1 MKICE
6 AGKSSGCC
14 SNPNIR
20 TINTMSADTVGNFE
34 IRAGN
39 SVSITTETN
48 GIRIAY
54 TGGITTYDNTD
65 GNIVI
70 DNDLFTINLAD
81 DLAITGNISMGGDL
95 GVTGDAVIAGDL
107 TVNGTYY
114 TVHAEHVYTQDDYII
129 LREGATTPLAAGS
142 YAGFQVTKYDG
153 TNDGRLVVDNAGVA
167 RVGDVGDEQPLLT
180 REEAADLT
188 DGDLL
193 TWDAVNEKA
202 VGITNNYITHV
213 PIAIISNSSVTYSG
227 SRVVIPITESSDSD
241 DIITITSNTVKF
253 NNNGRYL
260 IMCNINAGEYGSSYY
275 GELGIYNSSNTRIAA
290 CGDDGCVWNHSFQL
304 MYASSFNANDTI
316 TFQFSAANG
325 VLVRAVNNS
334 ISIIKLS

>member
-6 AGKSSGCC
+6 AGRSTSCC
-14 SNPNIR
+14 RNPDIR
-20 TINTMSADTVGNFE
+20 SINTMGADTAGNFE
-34 IRAGN
+34 IRAGAG
-39 SVSITTETN
+39 VGITTETN

-70 DNDLFTINLAD
+70 DNNLFTINLAD
-81 DLAITGNISMGGDL
+81 DITITGDMI
-95 GVTGDAVIAGDL
+95 IAGDL

-180 REEAADLT
+180 REEAANLT
-188 DGDLL
+188 DGQLFK
-193 TWDAVNEKA
+193 WDAVNQKA
-202 VGITNNYITHV
+202 VGQSIDATPTDGSDAPVSSDGVYDALAGKQATLTTSTSTLTVGGMTITKTVYGKI
-213 PIAIISNSSVTYSG
+213 VTYDFQNQTTPAIGDYVVDNSITPYGYPYQAFFSTTDYTAAGIFFWGSG
-227 SRVVIPITESSDSD
+227 GLTIRVSQA
-241 DIITITSNTVKF
+241 NKL
-253 NNNGRYL
+253 Y
-260 IMCNINAGEYGSSYY
+260 
-275 GELGIYNSSNTRIAA
+275 
-290 CGDDGCVWNHSFQL
+290 CGG
-304 MYASSFNANDTI
+304 TI
-316 TFQFSAANG
+316 TF
-325 VLVRAVNNS
+325 
-334 ISIIKLS
+334 IIH

>member
-6 AGKSSGCC
+6 AGRSTSCC
-14 SNPNIR
+14 RNPDIR
-20 TINTMSADTVGNFE
+20 SINTMGADTAGNFE

-39 SVSITTETN
+39 SVNITTETN

-54 TGGITTYDNTD
+54 TGGLTTYDNTD

-81 DLAITGNISMGGDL
+81 DITITGDMI
-95 GVTGDAVIAGDL
+95 IAGDL

-180 REEAADLT
+180 RDEAADLT
-188 DGDLL
+188 DGDSLV
-193 TWDAVNEKA
+193 WDAANSKA
-202 VGITNNYITHV
+202 VTQAIPTAIGTALADKVNVNDLFFKSGDTYNAGSSMIYYGFVSSANAIFMNINLPKLLDRAFTLTIDSINVYTPSGSFSSSTNPVSSISVNNQTFDTIRVNVTFTNNHGQTTDR
-213 PIAIISNSSVTYSG
+213 PCTGFVTY
-227 SRVVIPITESSDSD
+227 T
-241 DIITITSNTVKF
+241 ITIS
-253 NNNGRYL
+253 
-260 IMCNINAGEYGSSYY
+260 
-275 GELGIYNSSNTRIAA
+275 
-290 CGDDGCVWNHSFQL
+290 
-304 MYASSFNANDTI
+304 
-316 TFQFSAANG
+316 
-325 VLVRAVNNS
+325 
-334 ISIIKLS
+334 

>member
-6 AGKSSGCC
+6 AGRSTSCC
-14 SNPNIR
+14 RNPDIR
-20 TINTMSADTVGNFE
+20 SINTMGADTAGNFE

-81 DLAITGNISMGGDL
+81 DITITGDMI
-95 GVTGDAVIAGDL
+95 IAGDL

-129 LREGATTPLAAGS
+129 LREGATTPLGAGS

-188 DGDLL
+188 DGDVLV
-193 TWDAVNEKA
+193 WDSANSKA
-202 VGITNNYITHV
+202 VGITNNFTQGTGNIGSDTQPV
-213 PIAIISNSSVTYSG
+213 KIVNGVATAVTNALQ
-227 SRVVIPITESSDSD
+227 TEL
-241 DIITITSNTVKF
+241 TV
-253 NNNGRYL
+253 G
-260 IMCNINAGEYGSSYY
+260 AP
-275 GELGIYNSSNTRIAA
+275 
-290 CGDDGCVWNHSFQL
+290 V
-304 MYASSFNANDTI
+304 
-316 TFQFSAANG
+316 NG
-325 VLVRAVNNS
+325 VLNTTNCSAGGVECRKYGKLVIAKFNFQTKASVSGTWTTYEMAYDIPYIPLENITANFGTDAATQGWITFNTAGKVILNVRGASMASQNINGSVAYFTS
-334 ISIIKLS
+334 

>member
-6 AGKSSGCC
+6 AGRSTSCC
-14 SNPNIR
+14 RNPDIR
-20 TINTMSADTVGNFE
+20 SINTMGADTAGNFE

-81 DLAITGNISMGGDL
+81 DLAVTGNVSMGGDL

-180 REEAADLT
+180 RDEAANLN
-188 DGDLL
+188 DGALL
-193 TWDAVNEKA
+193 KWDATNSKA
-202 VGITNNYITHV
+202 VDEGTVGSDTKPIKIVNGVATAVTDDLQKKITVVTNATV
-213 PIAIISNSSVTYSG
+213 PS
-227 SRVVIPITESSDSD
+227 
-241 DIITITSNTVKF
+241 
-253 NNNGRYL
+253 NNGTFTYNRYGRVIFL
-260 IMCNINAGEYGSSYY
+260 QISALSCAPGQDQYVMTGLPIPAGQYVNFTLTTSQGLAPILGYIDNTGTFKINSQVSGTSDHYGS
-275 GELGIYNSSNTRIAA
+275 
-290 CGDDGCVWNHSFQL
+290 
-304 MYASSFNANDTI
+304 I
-316 TFQFSAANG
+316 TYMINE
-325 VLVRAVNNS
+325 
-334 ISIIKLS
+334 

>member
-6 AGKSSGCC
+6 AGRSSGCC

-20 TINTMSADTVGNFE
+20 TINTMSADTVGNFTIRGDMGIHVTVGTNE
-34 IRAGN
+34 III
-39 SVSITTETN
+39 S
-48 GIRIAY
+48 GIMTY
-54 TGGITTYDNTD
+54 YDNTD

-70 DNDLFTINLAD
+70 DTDLLTINLAD
-81 DLAITGNISMGGDL
+81 DLAITGDVSIGGDL
-95 GVTGDAVIAGDL
+95 GVTGDVSVTGDAVIAGDL

-180 REEAADLT
+180 RDEAADLT

-193 TWDAVNEKA
+193 IWDAADSKA
-202 VGITNNYITHV
+202 VGI
-213 PIAIISNSSVTYSG
+213 AQKGQIIRTTIDGGQTYSG
-227 SRVVIPITESSDSD
+227 TDLQLAVTLVTGDSD
-241 DIITITSNTVKF
+241 YFEITDAGTTITIKEAGNYILSYEIDLENISNNDAAIFGYIGTTLISLARSQLDSTVYKNVRSTTIFSTTANTKIKILLRSVSGVKTTSL
-253 NNNGRYL
+253 GH
-260 IMCNINAGEYGSSYY
+260 I
-275 GELGIYNSSNTRIAA
+275 ELAR
-290 CGDDGCVWNHSFQL
+290 L
-304 MYASSFNANDTI
+304 
-316 TFQFSAANG
+316 
-325 VLVRAVNNS
+325 
-334 ISIIKLS
+334 

>member
-6 AGKSSGCC
+6 AGRSTSCC
-14 SNPNIR
+14 RNPDIR
-20 TINTMSADTVGNFE
+20 SINTMGADTAGNFE

-81 DLAITGNISMGGDL
+81 DITITGDMI
-95 GVTGDAVIAGDL
+95 IAGDL

-180 REEAADLT
+180 RDEAADLT
-188 DGDLL
+188 DGQLFK
-193 TWDAVNEKA
+193 WDAVNLKA
-202 VGITNNYITHV
+202 IGQSIDATPTDGSNAPVSSDGVYDALAGKQDKLSIQSLVDDTNIKVIRYGKMVQVTIVNYNYGGSGDHV
-213 PIAIISNSSVTYSG
+213 AKSDLPSSANYVATALVNNGNAFSGTAYLTQGSG
-227 SRVVIPITESSDSD
+227 SLHISQTGNS
-241 DIITITSNTVKF
+241 
-253 NNNGRYL
+253 L
-260 IMCNINAGEYGSSYY
+260 QYGSITY
-275 GELGIYNSSNTRIAA
+275 LT
-290 CGDDGCVWNHSFQL
+290 
-304 MYASSFNANDTI
+304 ND
-316 TFQFSAANG
+316 A
-325 VLVRAVNNS
+325 
-334 ISIIKLS
+334 